1 MKNLIPRVEAG
12 TGSFDWVSVIR
23 SSTVLILPV
32 ISNMVLLAKSM
43 SDQDHLQVQAFL
55 ESVVL
60 TNPINN
66 KTKLV
71 Q

>member
-1 MKNLIPRVEAG
+1 
-12 TGSFDWVSVIR
+12 
-23 SSTVLILPV
+23 
-32 ISNMVLLAKSM
+32 MVLLAKSM